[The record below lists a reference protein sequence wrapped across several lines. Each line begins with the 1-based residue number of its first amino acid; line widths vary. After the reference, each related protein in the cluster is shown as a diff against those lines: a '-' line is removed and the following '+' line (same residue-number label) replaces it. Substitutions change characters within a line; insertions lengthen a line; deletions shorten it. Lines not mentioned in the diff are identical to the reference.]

1 MQKIV
6 PNLWFDK
13 GAAEAASFYTSLFPY
28 SAVVNTA
35 TMDDTPSGTAR
46 VLTIRLAGQ
55 DIMLLEAGP
64 YFRFTPAVS
73 FLVACSTPEEVDRL
87 HAALVEG
94 GSELMPLDS
103 YDFSARYAWVADRW
117 GVNWQ
122 LMLASGRPAGQ
133 KITPVLM
140 FTGPV
145 CGKAEEAARF
155 YAGIFGRSRVG
166 EIARYGE
173 NPGPDAPDSAKF
185 AAFELEAT
193 GFAAMDSA
201 YDHGF
206 GFNEA
211 ISFVVNCADQREIDY
226 FWSALSAVPDA
237 EQCGWIKDKYGLS
250 WQIVPARMDELM
262 TGGDA
267 EQRGR
272 VTRAMLGMKKLD
284 IAELERAY
292 AGASR

>member
-1 MQKIV
+1 MVRQ
-6 PNLWFDK
+6 
-13 GAAEAASFYTSLFPY
+13 GAAEAASSIRPVPLFGRSEY
-28 SAVVNTA
+28 A
-35 TMDDTPSGTAR
+35 TWTTTPSETAR

-226 FWSALSAVPDA
+226 FWAPCPPFPTRSSAAGSRTSTACPGRSFGPDGRA
-237 EQCGWIKDKYGLS
+237 D
-250 WQIVPARMDELM
+250 D
-262 TGGDA
+262 
-267 EQRGR
+267 RGR
-272 VTRAMLGMKKLD
+272 RRAARD
-284 IAELERAY
+284 A
-292 AGASR
+292 